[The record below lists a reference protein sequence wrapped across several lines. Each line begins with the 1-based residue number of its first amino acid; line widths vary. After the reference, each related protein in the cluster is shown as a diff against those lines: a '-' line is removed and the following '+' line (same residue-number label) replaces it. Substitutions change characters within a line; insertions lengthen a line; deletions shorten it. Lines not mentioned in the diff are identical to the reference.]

1 MQSKK
6 KKLFL
11 SIALTGLI
19 FIAELVGGL
28 LTGSL
33 ALLSDSA
40 HVFMDMFALGISY
53 LAIRAAALPAND
65 RHTYGYHRLQVL
77 AALVNGVSLFVIAI
91 EILRNAIERFQ
102 NPEPV
107 LAGPMLIIALIGLA
121 VNVTVA
127 LVLQPHGDHDHDDLN
142 TRSAYLHVLGDPG
155 VGGGDRGWHYYCT
168 DRTAMG

>member
-1 MQSKK
+1 MQTKK

-11 SIALTGLI
+11 SIALTGVI

-65 RHTYGYHRLQVL
+65 RHTYGYHRL
-77 AALVNGVSLFVIAI
+77 
-91 EILRNAIERFQ
+91 
-102 NPEPV
+102 
-107 LAGPMLIIALIGLA
+107 
-121 VNVTVA
+121 
-127 LVLQPHGDHDHDDLN
+127 
-142 TRSAYLHVLGDPG
+142 
-155 VGGGDRGWHYYCT
+155 
-168 DRTAMG
+168 